1 MLKNITPSSRII
13 GLLGMLAIIYTNLA
27 TSHITLLTLATLLGG
42 ILGFA
47 SVILIVNRSW
57 WAGLTGLL
65 SAILYIYV
73 AIVGQNPSDAILN
86 VFFIIAL
93 DIPVI
98 FNKEWQNDAEPKSI
112 TGKQGLVLFVVLVV
126 AFLGLHFMEVYLT
139 HSPRAFWSPLAA
151 SLGITASVATS
162 FMRVKQSFIIWTA
175 QNVLQ
180 VVLWSITAYMGDAM
194 WTMSIVYMFYTVNA
208 LSSFTNGKWFIKEE
222 VA

>member
-1 MLKNITPSSRII
+1 MFTDFTTSSKWI
-13 GLLGMLAIIYTNLA
+13 GTLGAIAILAVSLA
-27 TSHITLLTLATLLGG
+27 SGVTYLSALTLLGG
-42 ILGFA
+42 LLGFL
-47 SVILIVNRSW
+47 SVIQIVNRNW
-57 WAGLTGLL
+57 WAGITGTL
-65 SAILYIYV
+65 SAFIYI
-73 AIVGQNPSDAILN
+73 AIAIIAKNPSDAILN
-86 VFFIIAL
+86 VVFLAAL
-93 DIPVI
+93 DIPI
-98 FNKEWQNDAEPKSI
+98 ILNREWQHDAEPHSI

-180 VVLWSITAYMGDAM
+180 VILWSITAYVGDAT
-194 WTMSIVYMFYTVNA
+194 WTMAIVYMFYTMNA
-208 LSSFTNGKWFIKEE
+208 LSSFTNGKWFAKKE